1 MMGVVDQ
8 SDGSMLALLTEGQR
22 AALEELGTHVRYPP
36 ETPIFLEGNPSY
48 SVVIIREGYVKVTRR
63 APDGTE
69 VILAIRGPGY
79 IMGDEGV
86 LMDKARS
93 ATVTTLTEMVGLD
106 IKASALLEFVN
117 AQQLW
122 PVMYRE
128 AVRRRRQAEEEVILT
143 RPDTVRSRLA
153 RWLLQLVAEV
163 GEQVE
168 GGWQI
173 ALTLSQQDIAGR
185 IGASRYAVA
194 VELGK
199 LREEE
204 LVTTGRRR
212 IVLRDLEALQKIAS
226 QNR

>member
-1 MMGVVDQ
+1 MDVADQ
-8 SDGSMLALLTEGQR
+8 SDGSMMDLLTEGQQ
-22 AALEELGTHVRYPP
+22 AAIEKLGTQVHYPP
-36 ETPIFLEGNPSY
+36 ETPIFLEGQPSY
-48 SVVIIREGYVKVTRR
+48 SVVIIQEGHVKVTRK
-63 APDGTE
+63 APDETE
-69 VILAIRGPGY
+69 VILAIRGPRY

-86 LMDKARS
+86 LMEEVRS
-93 ATVTTLTEMVGLD
+93 ATVTTITEVAGLD
-106 IKASALLEFVN
+106 VKADALLEFVN

-122 PVMYRE
+122 PMMYQE
-128 AVRRRRQAEEEVILT
+128 AVRRRRQSEEEIILT

-173 ALTLSQQDIAGR
+173 GSSLSQQDLAGR

-194 VELGK
+194 TELGK
-199 LREEE
+199 LREEQ
-204 LVTTGRRR
+204 LVITGRRR
-212 IVLRDLEALQKIAS
+212 IVLRDLERMRKIAS

>member
-1 MMGVVDQ
+1 MG
-8 SDGSMLALLTEGQR
+8 LLTEGQR
-22 AALEELGTHVRYPP
+22 AALKKLGTHVQYPP

-48 SVVIIREGYVKVTRR
+48 SVVIIQEGHVKVTRR

-86 LMDKARS
+86 LMDEVRS
-93 ATVTTLTEMVGLD
+93 ATVTTLTNVVGLD
-106 IKASALLEFVN
+106 IKASALLEFVD

-122 PVMYRE
+122 LMMYRE
-128 AVRRRRQAEEEVILT
+128 AVYRRRQSEEEVILT

-153 RWLLQLVAEV
+153 RWLLQLAAEV

-173 ALTLSQQDIAGR
+173 ALTLSQQDLAGR

-194 VELGK
+194 IELGK
-199 LREEE
+199 LRDEE

-212 IVLRDLEALQKIAS
+212 VVLRDLEALQKIAS